1 MVAKISTGNS
11 LYGAL
16 AYNQNKVD
24 EDHAKVLATNLIL
37 QPEDGNFRLQ
47 DCMDGFKNWLPSH
60 YRTEK
65 PVIHISLNPHPDDV
79 LTDEQLVAIGEEYMQ
94 KLGYG
99 GQPYMIF
106 KHEDIDRRHIHIV
119 SLRVNSN
126 GKKIND
132 SNEFRRSKEITEQL
146 EQKYGL
152 HPAEGQTKGEDW
164 QLTPVD
170 ISKGNLKRQ
179 LVNVIKPL
187 LKMYRFQS
195 VGEFRALL
203 SLYNIAL
210 EEVKGEVNGRP
221 YHGIVYS
228 ALDKNGEKTGIPV
241 KSSTLG
247 KMTGITALEKQMKQA
262 GTLIKEK
269 KLKERTL
276 RNVSTAMRT
285 TVSEAEFRKILQQE
299 GIDVVL
305 RRNDTGRIYGVTF
318 IDHHS
323 RVVLNGS
330 RLGKDYSANVFNE
343 RFPFIEE
350 EQPRSILDRLL
361 HPKSSVPAFD
371 DAPDTKEYSPES
383 GGLLSLLTPEPEQPE
398 REPLP
403 PKKRKKKR
411 HRYGRQD

>member
-1 MVAKISTGNS
+1 MVAKISTGTS

-24 EDHAKVLATNLIL
+24 EGHAKVLAANLIL
-37 QPEDGNFRLQ
+37 QPEDGKFHLQ
-47 DCMDGFKNWLPSH
+47 DCMEDFKNWLPSH

-119 SLRVNSN
+119 SLRVDSN

-132 SNEFRRSKEITEQL
+132 SNEFRRSKDITEQL

-170 ISKGNLKRQ
+170 ITKGNMKRQ

-195 VGEFRALL
+195 IGEFRALL
-203 SLYNIAL
+203 SLYNISL
-210 EEVKGEVNGRP
+210 EEVKGEANGRP

-228 ALDKNGEKTGIPV
+228 ALDKNGEKTGTPI

-247 KMTGITALEKQMKQA
+247 KVTGITALEKQMKQA

-276 RNVSTAMRT
+276 RKVSTAMST
-285 TVSEAEFRKILQQE
+285 TVSEAEFRKALQQE
-299 GIDVVL
+299 DIDVVL

-361 HPKSSVPAFD
+361 HPKPGVPAFD
-371 DAPDTKEYSPES
+371 DDSSSKEFSPES
-383 GGLLSLLTPEPEQPE
+383 GGLLSLFTHEPEQPE
-398 REPLP
+398 REPSL

-411 HRYGRQD
+411 RRYGRQD

>member
-24 EDHAKVLATNLIL
+24 EGHAKVLATNLIL

-47 DCMDGFKNWLPSH
+47 DCMNGFKNWLPSH

-119 SLRVNSN
+119 SLRVDSN

-132 SNEFRRSKEITEQL
+132 SNEFRRSKEITELL

-152 HPAEGQTKGEDW
+152 HPAEGQTKGKDW
-164 QLTPVD
+164 QLSPVD
-170 ISKGNLKRQ
+170 ITKGNLKRQ
-179 LVNVIKPL
+179 LANVVKPL
-187 LKMYRFQS
+187 LKMYHFQS

-210 EEVKGEVNGRP
+210 EEAKGEVSGRP

-228 ALDKNGEKTGIPV
+228 TLDKNGEKTGTPI

-269 KLKERTL
+269 KLKDRTQ
-276 RNVSTAMRT
+276 RMVSTALRT
-285 TVSEAEFRKILQQE
+285 TNSEAEFRKALQQE
-299 GIDVVL
+299 GIDVVM

-330 RLGKDYSANVFNE
+330 RLGKEYSANVFNE
-343 RFPFIEE
+343 RFPSIEE

-361 HPKSSVPAFD
+361 HPKSGVPAFD

-383 GGLLSLLTPEPEQPE
+383 GGLLSLFTPEPEQPE

-411 HRYGRQD
+411 RRYGRQD

>member
-1 MVAKISTGNS
+1 MVAKISTGTS

-16 AYNQNKVD
+16 AYNQSKVD
-24 EDHAKVLATNLIL
+24 EGHATVLATNLIL
-37 QPEDGNFRLQ
+37 HPEDGKYNLR
-47 DCMDGFKNWLPSH
+47 DCMADFQQWLPSH
-60 YRTEK
+60 YRTET

-99 GQPYMIF
+99 SQPYMIF
-106 KHEDIDRRHIHIV
+106 KHNDIDRRHIHIV
-119 SLRVNSN
+119 SLRVDSY

-132 SNEFRRSKEITEQL
+132 SNEFRLSKELTEQL

-152 HPAEGQTKGEDW
+152 HPAEGQKKGEDW
-164 QLTPVD
+164 HLTPVD
-170 ISKGNLKRQ
+170 STKGDLKRQ
-179 LVNVIKPL
+179 QANVIKPL

-210 EEVKGEVNGRP
+210 EEVKGEAGGRT

-228 ALDKNGEKTGIPV
+228 ALDKNGKKTGTPI

-247 KMTGITALEKQMKQA
+247 KMTGIMALEKQMKQD

-269 KLKERTL
+269 KLKNRTQ
-276 RNVSTAMRT
+276 RMVSTALRT
-285 TVSEAEFRKILQQE
+285 ATTEAEFRKTLQQE
-299 GIDVVL
+299 GIDVVM

-330 RLGKDYSANVFNE
+330 RLGKEYSANVFND

-361 HPKSSVPAFD
+361 HPKPGASVSD

-411 HRYGRQD
+411 RRYGRQD

>member
-1 MVAKISTGNS
+1 MVAKISTGAS

-24 EDHAKVLATNLIL
+24 EGHAKVLAANLIL
-37 QPEDGNFRLQ
+37 QPEDGNFHLQ
-47 DCMDGFKNWLPSH
+47 DCMEDFKNWLPSH

-79 LTDEQLVAIGEEYMQ
+79 LTDGQLVAIGEEYMQ

-99 GQPYMIF
+99 GQPYLIF

-119 SLRVNSN
+119 SLRVDSN

-164 QLTPVD
+164 QLAPVD
-170 ISKGNLKRQ
+170 STKGNLKRQ
-179 LVNVIKPL
+179 LANVVKPL

-210 EEVKGEVNGRP
+210 EEVKGEVSGRP

-228 ALDKNGEKTGIPV
+228 ALDKNGEKTGTPV

-269 KLKERTL
+269 KLKDRTL
-276 RNVSTAMRT
+276 RIVSIALQT
-285 TVSEAEFRKILQQE
+285 TTSEAEFRKVLQQE
-299 GIDVVL
+299 GIDVVM

-330 RLGKDYSANVFNE
+330 RLGKEYSANVFNE
-343 RFPFIEE
+343 RFPSIEE

-361 HPKSSVPAFD
+361 HPKSGVPAFD

-383 GGLLSLLTPEPEQPE
+383 GGLLSLFTLEPEQPE

>member
-1 MVAKISTGNS
+1 MVAKISTGTS

-24 EDHAKVLATNLIL
+24 EGHAKVLAANLIL

-47 DCMDGFKNWLPSH
+47 ECMDGFKNWLPSH

-99 GQPYMIF
+99 GQPYLIF

-119 SLRVNSN
+119 SLRVDSN

-170 ISKGNLKRQ
+170 ITKGNLKRQ

-195 VGEFRALL
+195 IGEFRALL
-203 SLYNIAL
+203 SLYNISL

-228 ALDKNGEKTGIPV
+228 ALDKNGEKTGTPI

-247 KMTGITALEKQMKQA
+247 KVTGITALEKQMKQA

-276 RNVSTAMRT
+276 RSVSTAMGM
-285 TVSEAEFRKILQQE
+285 TVSEAEFRKALQQE

-318 IDHHS
+318 IDRHS

-361 HPKSSVPAFD
+361 HPKPGVPAFD
-371 DAPDTKEYSPES
+371 DESGSKEFSPES
-383 GGLLSLLTPEPEQPE
+383 GGLLSLFTPEPEQPE
-398 REPLP
+398 REPSL

-411 HRYGRQD
+411 RRYGRQD